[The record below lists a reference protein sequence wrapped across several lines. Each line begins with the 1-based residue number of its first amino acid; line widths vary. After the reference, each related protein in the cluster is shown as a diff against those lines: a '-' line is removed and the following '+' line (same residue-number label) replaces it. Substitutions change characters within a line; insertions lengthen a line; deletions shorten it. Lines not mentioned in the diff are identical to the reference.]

1 MSTDAFINAQ
11 KFQPN
16 VVIIKLGTNDSKP
29 ENWKYKDEFE
39 TDLEYMISTFQKCG
53 SKPKLLYVVV
63 FRQVI
68 IYMGFVMNLN
78 SATL

>member
-39 TDLEYMISTFQKCG
+39 TDLEYMISTFQKCR
-53 SKPKLLYVVV
+53 SETKNYYMSLYS
-63 FRQVI
+63 
-68 IYMGFVMNLN
+68 GK
-78 SATL
+78 

>member
-39 TDLEYMISTFQKCG
+39 WGGVFAMNPGKVYLTDAEYAEMADKIKAAL
-53 SKPKLLYVVV
+53 K
-63 FRQVI
+63 
-68 IYMGFVMNLN
+68 
-78 SATL
+78 

>member
-39 TDLEYMISTFQKCG
+39 TDLEYMISIFRSVDLNQ
-53 SKPKLLYVVV
+53 KLLYVVV

-68 IYMGFVMNLN
+68 IYMGSVMK
-78 SATL
+78 